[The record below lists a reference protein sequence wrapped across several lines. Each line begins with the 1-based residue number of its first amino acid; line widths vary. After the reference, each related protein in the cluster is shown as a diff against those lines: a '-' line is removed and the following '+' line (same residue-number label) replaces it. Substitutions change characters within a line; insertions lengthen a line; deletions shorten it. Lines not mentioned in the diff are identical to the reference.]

1 MPADGVFY
9 RIGLAESL
17 PQTAS
22 PLVISI
28 FNPSPYHE
36 EVYVPLLAPI
46 FVFIEVKFWRL
57 GH

>member
-22 PLVISI
+22 PLVMSI

-36 EVYVPLLAPI
+36 EVYVPLLAPT
-46 FVFIEVKFWRL
+46 FAFIEVKFSRL